1 MKCPHCETTHIQALK
16 FCSECGTRT
25 GRECPQCNATI
36 PSVNKYCCECGANL
50 SLSAPEVSSTG
61 PHDDNCARPLFNKGE
76 RLFNK
81 GERRHITVLFTDL
94 SNYVVLSEN
103 HDPEDVKWLMTKVIG
118 KGREIIESYG
128 GHVERVIGDEILA
141 VFGLPKVNEDDAV
154 RAIKAAQEHHAE
166 VIRIGTSGK
175 PLLDQPISMH
185 TGINSGLVVIDS
197 LSPRDNVYG
206 VSGDTVNLASR
217 LADMAS
223 PNEILVGQEVYNQA
237 HGYFGFERKPAA
249 HIKGKS
255 ETIPIYAVTK
265 TKPRPIKVRRNLGLR
280 AHLVGRKAEFTQLQ
294 DAVVRLKNS
303 KGSIFSLIGEAGT
316 GKSRL
321 LYEFQEA
328 YKDEDFQWITG
339 NAYAHTQGIAYYPLI
354 NLLRQFYEIEDT
366 HSVEDVRTRIKK
378 VTTELLGDTVDEIPI
393 IENLY
398 GLKNKATRN
407 MSPQIWQQRLTNTIS
422 RIISVL
428 AQRKPTIFCMEDL
441 HWTDLPAVA
450 ILRKIVTE
458 FRPPAILICTFRP
471 TFSFFAGHQ
480 LHALMPLYHEIR
492 LGELSYSEAQDL
504 VISLLNEGTIPMELL
519 RLILDR
525 AEGNPFYLEELIN
538 ALVESEVLVCSNGT
552 WSLTRDLIESDI
564 PSTIHGVIT
573 ARLDRLSQ
581 PARRVLQEAAVIGR
595 VFLYKLLQRV
605 SVYSSRLDDI
615 LNELEQSGLIS
626 PRAQGP
632 EMEMMFKHALIQE
645 ICYSNLLRSERQLVH
660 GRIGQAMET
669 LFADRLNEFYE
680 TMALH
685 FKRGQLLEK
694 AIFYQIRS
702 GNKALRRCALEE
714 SHRHFLGAKRLAEQT
729 RPATVKFQEHLV
741 DVLSQWGFVYYYRGR
756 FRELQELL
764 DVYQPM
770 VESLSDPRRQ
780 GLFWAWHGWTL
791 WHRGRFEDAYHEL
804 RKAYALGESNSE
816 YHLIGQTCNWLT
828 WTCADTG
835 RLNEAVDYADQAI
848 ALYDRGLIKDSYIYF
863 NTLSAKGY
871 ACWHRGES
879 DRTCSIGNR
888 LIEFGH
894 QNTNVHSVV
903 LGHCCVGWSHLIRG
917 DIDQAK
923 ACFEEAVRVSTDPW
937 YARFPNLALS
947 LGYTAAGAGDV
958 AEPLLQELIEFSD
971 ANGAEFLGTTAS
983 FFLELCHLTV
993 SNAAEKIRSLFRQL
1007 ENWHQDNG
1015 WLRYVI
1021 CGHLM
1026 AHRFVRLALEIDE
1039 ENIQNQQ
1046 DLKFHVLGKAEHWF
1060 KICAEESQA
1069 KGAVSLNGIS
1079 WFGLGHYYAVT
1090 KQPEDAKKALD
1101 RAIGLFEQ
1109 CNADHYLA
1117 QARELLSIIQTVCA
1131 DLPSVNYGLAQK

>member
-1 MKCPHCETTHIQALK
+1 MGRKCPL
-16 FCSECGTRT
+16 
-25 GRECPQCNATI
+25 CNVTI
-36 PSVNKYCCECGANL
+36 PSGNKYCCECGANL
-50 SLSAPEVSSTG
+50 SLVAPEVSSTEC
-61 PHDDNCARPLFNKGE
+61 NYENNARPIFN
-76 RLFNK
+76 N

-94 SNYVVLSEN
+94 SNYMVLSEN
-103 HDPEDVKWLMTKVIG
+103 HDPEDVKRLMSEVIS
-118 KGREIIESYG
+118 KGRQIIESYG

-141 VFGLPKVNEDDAV
+141 VFGLPKVHEDDAV

-166 VIRIGTSGK
+166 VIRIGISGK
-175 PLLDQPISMH
+175 QLFDQPICMH

-197 LSPRDNVYG
+197 LSPRDNEYG

-217 LADMAS
+217 LADMAR
-223 PNEILVGQEVYNQA
+223 PNEILVGQEVYNQS
-237 HGYFGFERKPAA
+237 HGYFGFDRKPAA

-255 ETIPIYAVTK
+255 ETIQIYAVTK

-280 AHLVGRKAEFTQLQ
+280 AYLVGRKAEFTRLQ

-321 LYEFQEA
+321 LYEFQKA
-328 YKDEDFQWITG
+328 YREEDFQWITG
-339 NAYAHTQGIAYYPLI
+339 HAYAHTQGIAYYPLI

-393 IENLY
+393 VENLY

-407 MSPQIWQQRLTNTIS
+407 MSPQIWQQRLTNTVS
-422 RIISVL
+422 RIISAL
-428 AQRKPTIFCMEDL
+428 ARRKPTIFCMEDI
-441 HWTDLPAVA
+441 HWTDVPTVS

-492 LGELSYSEAQDL
+492 LGELSYSESQDL
-504 VISLLNEGTIPMELL
+504 VISLLKEGTIPMELL

-538 ALVESEVLVCSNGT
+538 ALVESEVLVCRNGT

-564 PSTIHGVIT
+564 PSTIHGVIS

-626 PRAQGP
+626 PRAQDP

-660 GRIGQAMET
+660 GRIGHAMET
-669 LFADRLNEFYE
+669 LFVDRLNEFYE

-685 FKRGQLLEK
+685 FNRGQLLEK

-729 RPATVKFQEHLV
+729 RPSTVKFKEHLV

-764 DVYQPM
+764 DVYHPM
-770 VESLSDPRRQ
+770 IESLSDPKRQ

-804 RKAYALGESNSE
+804 RKAHALGESNSE
-816 YHLIGQTCNWLT
+816 YHLIGQSCNWLT

-835 RLNEAVDYADQAI
+835 RFDEAVDYADQAI
-848 ALYDRGLIKDSYIYF
+848 ALYNSGQIKDSYIYF
-863 NTLSAKGY
+863 NTLAAKGY
-871 ACWHRGES
+871 ACWHRGEGG
-879 DRTCSIGNR
+879 RTRSIGNR

-894 QNTNVHSVV
+894 KNTNVHSVV

-923 ACFEEAVRVSTDPW
+923 ACFEEAVSVSTDPW
-937 YARFPNLALS
+937 YARFPKLALS
-947 LGYTAAGAGDV
+947 LGFTAAGAGE
-958 AEPLLQELIEFSD
+958 AAQPLLQELIEFSD
-971 ANGAEFLGTTAS
+971 DNGAEFLGTTAS
-983 FFLELCHLTV
+983 FFLELCHLTAA
-993 SNAAEKIRSLFRQL
+993 NAIDKMRWLFRQL
-1007 ENWHQDNG
+1007 ESWRQDNG

-1026 AHRFVRLALEIDE
+1026 AHRFVKLAQEIEKKKFQDR
-1039 ENIQNQQ
+1039 Q
-1046 DLKFHVLGKAEHWF
+1046 DLKVHVLGKAEHWF

-1079 WFGLGHYYAVT
+1079 WLGLGHYYAIV

-1101 RAIGLFEQ
+1101 RAIGLFKK
-1109 CNADHYLA
+1109 CHADHYLS
-1117 QARELLSIIQTVCA
+1117 QARELVIILQAICEES
-1131 DLPSVNYGLAQK
+1131 PPVN

>member
-1 MKCPHCETTHIQALK
+1 MKCPHCETTHIQAIK
-16 FCSECGTRT
+16 FCSECGTRI
-25 GRECPQCNATI
+25 GRKCPLCNAII
-36 PSVNKYCCECGANL
+36 PAGNKFCSECGANL
-50 SLSAPEVSSTG
+50 SLSVPEAPSTG
-61 PHDDNCARPLFNKGE
+61 PNDENSARPT
-76 RLFNK
+76 FNK
-81 GERRHITVLFTDL
+81 GERRHITVLFSDL

-103 HDPEDVKWLMTKVIG
+103 HDPEDVQRLMTKVIG
-118 KGREIIESYG
+118 KGRQIIESYG

-141 VFGLPKVNEDDAV
+141 VFGLPKVHEDDAV

-166 VIRIGTSGK
+166 VNRIGTSGRQ
-175 PLLDQPISMH
+175 LFDQPISMH
-185 TGINSGLVVIDS
+185 TGINSGLVVIDN
-197 LSPRDNVYG
+197 LSPGDNVYG

-217 LADMAS
+217 LADIAS
-223 PNEILVGQEVYNQA
+223 PDEILVGQEVYKQA
-237 HGYFGFERKPAA
+237 HGFFCFDRKPAA

-255 ETIPIYAVTK
+255 ETIQIYAVTE

-294 DAVVRLKNS
+294 DAVVRLKNG

-321 LYEFQEA
+321 LNEFQKA
-328 YKDEDFQWITG
+328 YQDENFQWITG
-339 NAYAHTQGIAYYPLI
+339 YAYAHTQGIAYYPLI

-366 HSVEDVRTRIKK
+366 HSVEEVRTRIKK

-393 IENLY
+393 VENLY
-398 GLKNKATRN
+398 GLKNKATKN
-407 MSPQIWQQRLTNTIS
+407 MSPKIWQQRLTNTIS
-422 RIISVL
+422 RIISAL
-428 AQRKPTIFCMEDL
+428 ALRKPTIFCMEDI
-441 HWTDLPAVA
+441 HWTDFPTVA
-450 ILRKIVTE
+450 ILREIVTE

-471 TFSFFAGHQ
+471 PFSFFAGHQ
-480 LHALMPLYHEIR
+480 LHSLMPLYHEIR

-519 RLILDR
+519 RSILDR

-538 ALVESEVLVCSNGT
+538 ALVESGVLVCRKST

-581 PARRVLQEAAVIGR
+581 PARRVLQEGAVIGR

-626 PRAQGP
+626 PRAQDP
-632 EMEMMFKHALIQE
+632 EIEMMFKHALIQE
-645 ICYSNLLRSERQLVH
+645 ICYSNLLRSERQRVH
-660 GRIGQAMET
+660 GRIGSAMET

-685 FKRGQLLEK
+685 FKRGECLEK

-714 SHRHFLGAKRLAEQT
+714 SHRHFLGAKRLAEKT
-729 RPATVKFQEHLV
+729 RPATVRFQEHLV

-764 DVYQPM
+764 DVYHPM
-770 VESLSDPRRQ
+770 VKSLPDLRRQ
-780 GLFWAWHGWTL
+780 GLFWAWRGWTL
-791 WHRGRFEDAYHEL
+791 WHRGRFETAYHEL
-804 RKAYALGESNSE
+804 RKAHALGEKTNGH
-816 YHLIGQTCNWLT
+816 HLISQTCNWLT

-835 RLNEAVDYADQAI
+835 RLDEAVSYADQAI
-848 ALYDRGLIKDSYIYF
+848 ALYTSGQIKESYIYF
-863 NTLSAKGY
+863 NTLAAKGY

-879 DRTCSIGNR
+879 GRTRSIGNR
-888 LIEFGH
+888 LIGFGH

-923 ACFEEAVRVSTDPW
+923 VCFEEAVHVSTDPW
-937 YARFPNLALS
+937 YATFPKLALG
-947 LGYTAAGAGDV
+947 LGYTAAGAGAA

-971 ANGAEFLGTTAS
+971 TNGAEFLGTTAS

-993 SNAAEKIRSLFRQL
+993 SNATDKIRWLFRQL
-1007 ENWHQDNG
+1007 ENWRQDNG
-1015 WLRYVI
+1015 WLRFVI
-1021 CGHLM
+1021 CAHLM
-1026 AHRFVRLALEIDE
+1026 AHRFVELVQQIDE
-1039 ENIQNQQ
+1039 ENLEGQQ
-1046 DLKFHVLGKAEHWF
+1046 DLKFQILDKAEHWF

-1069 KGAVSLNGIS
+1069 KGAASLNAIS
-1079 WFGLGHYYAVT
+1079 HLGLGRCYAIA
-1090 KQPEDAKKALD
+1090 KQPEDAKKTLEK
-1101 RAIGLFEQ
+1101 AIGLFEQ

-1117 QARELLSIIQTVCA
+1117 QARELLSIIQTECA
-1131 DLPSVNYGLAQK
+1131 ELSAVN